1 MRNVDEDAQAEECQ
15 ISSPLTSKTYT
26 TKVLPLKLT
35 SKGQVT
41 IPQSLRKKFG
51 LLPAT
56 EVSFEEAADGVLIKP
71 AASSR
76 SSLAERWIK
85 RARGSATAKVTTDE
99 ILRLT
104 RGEN

>member
-1 MRNVDEDAQAEECQ
+1 M
-15 ISSPLTSKTYT
+15 
-26 TKVLPLKLT
+26 KLT

-41 IPQSLRKKFG
+41 IPQSLREKFG

-56 EVSFEEAADGVLIKP
+56 EVSFEESENGVLIKP

-76 SSLAERWIK
+76 RRQAERWLK
-85 RARGSATAKVTTDE
+85 RARGSATAKLASDE

-104 RGEN
+104 RGED

>member
-1 MRNVDEDAQAEECQ
+1 M
-15 ISSPLTSKTYT
+15 
-26 TKVLPLKLT
+26 KLT

-41 IPQSLRKKFG
+41 IPRPLREKFG

-56 EVSFEEAADGVLIKP
+56 EVAFEESAGGVLIKP

-76 SSLAERWIK
+76 RRQAERWLK
-85 RARGSATAKVTTDE
+85 KAVGSATAKLTTDE

-104 RGEN
+104 RGEE